1 MFECLL
7 CGIKG
12 LTKKNEQGELVL
24 VDSPK
29 KEPIKLHTRIK
40 ILRDR
45 IRDILP
51 LKTNTKLKRHI
62 MPNSYGYGEYFDF
75 ETILGKRTIYISN
88 SYYGTMFFTYYE
100 ELSDDI
106 VKCLF
111 ELTVREYECVINL
124 PQYKIGYDQIT
135 VEQINLAIKEIED
148 YVNTLY
154 DEYLFHRE
162 YHEKQEKLLGDME

>member
-12 LTKKNEQGELVL
+12 LTKKNNEGEIVL
-24 VDSPK
+24 VDTPK
-29 KEPIKLHTRIK
+29 KEPIKLNTRVEK
-40 ILRDR
+40 LHNR

-51 LKTNTKLKRHI
+51 LKTNTKLKRHKI
-62 MPNSYGYGEYFDF
+62 LNSYGYGKYYDF
-75 ETILGKRTIYISN
+75 ETSLGKRTFYIS
-88 SYYGTMFFTYYE
+88 STHYGTIFFTYYE
-100 ELSDDI
+100 ELSDDA

-111 ELTVREYECVINL
+111 ELTIKEYKCIINL
-124 PQYKIGYDQIT
+124 PEYKIGYDQIT

-162 YHEKQEKLLGDME
+162 YHERQEKLLGDME